1 MIMRNQIFHC
11 DIYQYKHSYSPH
23 LVYDRERDSNLTIS
37 IIRTQSPVDQSAEQA
52 KNDVDQ

>member
-1 MIMRNQIFHC
+1 MRNQIFHC